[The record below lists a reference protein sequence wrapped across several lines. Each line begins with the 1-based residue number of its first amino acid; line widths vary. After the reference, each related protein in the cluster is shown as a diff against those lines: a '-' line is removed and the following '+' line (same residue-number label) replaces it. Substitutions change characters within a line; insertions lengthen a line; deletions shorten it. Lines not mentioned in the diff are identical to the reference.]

1 MHLLLKSL
9 HISQSEINISC
20 HRSTWDI
27 IGDYPKEP
35 RISCRTARSNY
46 PEAILR
52 KISIRCT
59 FASPITMKHAPI

>member
-1 MHLLLKSL
+1 MHLHLKSL

-35 RISCRTARSNY
+35 RISFRTARSNY

-52 KISIRCT
+52 KISIIFMT
-59 FASPITMKHAPI
+59 ISFKFETKLS